1 MYRPAGVEGATFLLP
16 AGTRG
21 RPPCPPGLEPGGR
34 PCTADKADAL
44 MHALRHLI
52 GRAGPTPMEVGI
64 LEGVARQIRWHVAQ
78 NGDEGDRV

>member
-1 MYRPAGVEGATFLLP
+1 MYSPAGVEGRVRFSRRP
-16 AGTRG
+16 GRG
-21 RPPCPPGLEPGGR
+21 RPPCPPGLESGGR

-64 LEGVARQIRWHVAQ
+64 LEGVARQIRWYVA
-78 NGDEGDRV
+78 NHENT